1 MLYTF
6 VGKNKFFS
14 LCLFVLFASLCCKK
28 NIQHRD
34 TENTE
39 IHRAIFS
46 TFVAKNKTM
55 TLPQSYYL
63 HHDVVFLAKDLLG
76 KYLFTKIDGQLCGGI
91 ITETEAYKG
100 IEDRACHAFGGRR
113 TQRNEMM
120 YAAGGVA
127 YVYLCY
133 GIHPML
139 NVVTNQ
145 KDIPDAVLIRAIY
158 ATHGEELML
167 KRTGK
172 PQMNEQVTDGPGK
185 VTKALGITMTD
196 NGEPLQNKRIWIE
209 DRSLDLSKMEI
220 LNTARIGVE
229 YAGVD
234 ALLLYRFKMS

>member
-1 MLYTF
+1 
-6 VGKNKFFS
+6 
-14 LCLFVLFASLCCKK
+14 
-28 NIQHRD
+28 
-34 TENTE
+34 
-39 IHRAIFS
+39 
-46 TFVAKNKTM
+46 M

-100 IEDRACHAFGGRR
+100 VEDRACHAFGGRR
-113 TQRNEMM
+113 TQRNGMM

-172 PQMNEQVTDGPGK
+172 LQMNEQVTDGPGK
-185 VTKALGITMTD
+185 VTKAVGITLAD

-209 DRSLDLSKMEI
+209 DRGLDLSKI
-220 LNTARIGVE
+220 
-229 YAGVD
+229 
-234 ALLLYRFKMS
+234 KQ